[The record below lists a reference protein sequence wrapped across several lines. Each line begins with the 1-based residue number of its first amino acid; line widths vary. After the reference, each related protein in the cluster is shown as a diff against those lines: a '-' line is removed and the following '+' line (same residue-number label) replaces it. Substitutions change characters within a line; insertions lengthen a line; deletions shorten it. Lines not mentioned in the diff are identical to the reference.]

1 MKKYPSKK
9 QIDDLLDSMSDDDFS
24 VLIPDDATDV
34 EKIKFELCRN
44 FIIYLREHKIT
55 QVELANL
62 LEVDKSRINWIVK
75 YRIEHFSI
83 DYLYSLLKQL
93 NPKIELKILP
103 AA

>member
-1 MKKYPSKK
+1 MKYPNKK
-9 QIDDLLDSMSDDDFS
+9 QIDDLLNSMTDDDFS

-34 EKIKFELCRN
+34 EKIKFELCKN
-44 FIIYLREHKIT
+44 FIVYLREHKMT

-62 LEVDKSRINWIVK
+62 LGVDKSRINWIVK

>member
-1 MKKYPSKK
+1 MKYPNTK
-9 QIDDLLDSMSDDDFS
+9 QINDLLNSISDDDFS
-24 VLIPDDATDV
+24 VLIPNDATDV
-34 EKIKFELCRN
+34 EKIKFELCKN
-44 FIIYLREHKIT
+44 FIIYLREHKMS

-62 LEVDKSRINWIVK
+62 LGVDKSRINWIVK

>member
-1 MKKYPSKK
+1 MKYPNKK
-9 QIDDLLDSMSDDDFS
+9 QIDDLINSMSDDDFS

-34 EKIKFELCRN
+34 EKIKFELCKN
-44 FIIYLREHKIT
+44 FIVYLREHKMT

-62 LEVDKSRINWIVK
+62 LAVDKSRINWIVK

>member
-1 MKKYPSKK
+1 MKYPNKK
-9 QIDDLLDSMSDDDFS
+9 QIDDLLNSMSDDDFS
-24 VLIPDDATDV
+24 VLIPEDATDV
-34 EKIKFELCRN
+34 EKIKFELCKN
-44 FIIYLREHKIT
+44 FIVYLREHKMT

>member
-1 MKKYPSKK
+1 MKYPNKK
-9 QIDDLLDSMSDDDFS
+9 QIDDLLNSMSDDDFS
-24 VLIPDDATDV
+24 VLIPEDATDV
-34 EKIKFELCRN
+34 EKIKFELCKN
-44 FIIYLREHKIT
+44 FIVYLREHKMT

-62 LEVDKSRINWIVK
+62 LAIDKSRINWIVK

>member
-1 MKKYPSKK
+1 MKYPNTK
-9 QIDDLLDSMSDDDFS
+9 QINDLLNSMSDDEFS
-24 VLIPDDATDV
+24 ILIPDDATDV
-34 EKIKFELCRN
+34 EKIKFELCKN
-44 FIIYLREHKIT
+44 FIIYLREHKMS

-62 LEVDKSRINWIVK
+62 LGVDKSRINWIVK

>member
-1 MKKYPSKK
+1 MKYPNKK
-9 QIDDLLDSMSDDDFS
+9 QIDDLLNSMSDDDFS
-24 VLIPDDATDV
+24 VLIPEDATDV
-34 EKIKFELCRN
+34 EKIKFELCKN
-44 FIIYLREHKIT
+44 FIVYLREHKMT

-62 LEVDKSRINWIVK
+62 LAVDKSRINWIVK

-93 NPKIELKILP
+93 NPKIELKIHP

>member
-1 MKKYPSKK
+1 MKYPSKK
-9 QIDDLLDSMSDDDFS
+9 QIDELLNSMSDDDFS

-34 EKIKFELCRN
+34 EKIKFELCKN
-44 FIIYLREHKIT
+44 FIIYLREHKMT

-62 LEVDKSRINWIVK
+62 LAVDKSRINWIVK

-83 DYLYSLLKQL
+83 DYLFSLLKQL